1 MATAD
6 PDHVVLYDAE
16 CGFCTRMLDRLMRL
30 DRDGRLRAVAIQS
43 DEGIGLLAPMPEDER
58 LASWHLVGP
67 DGEVLS
73 GGAAAPALARV
84 LPGGPL
90 SAPLLASF
98 PRLTD
103 RAYRWVADHREL
115 LGRFLAVA
123 AALVLVGCGST
134 VGEDSELTVYLSG
147 PERGEQAERWRD
159 VVDGALL
166 AHERAGGEAAGVPVG
181 VVTLDDTEA
190 AAGGPAWTQR
200 RVAANARRATA
211 DSVSIAYIG
220 ELDSDASRVS
230 IPITNDAGLLQLAPG
245 PVEEDLLRAS
255 DGSSDVP
262 ADLQT
267 AGERTF
273 GTLLISDD
281 RPAPEADPVFE
292 RRFRSAEGRR
302 PSPGAALGYEA
313 MAVVLDSIDRASDPL
328 DRESVVDAFLAT
340 AGRESILGTYSIDPV
355 GAAAIDRG

>member
-1 MATAD
+1 MAGAG
-6 PDHVVLYDAE
+6 PDHIVLYDAE
-16 CGFCTRMLDRLMRL
+16 CGFCTRMLDRLMRR

-43 DEGIGLLAPMPEDER
+43 EEGRRLLAPMPEELR

-84 LPGGPL
+84 LPAGRL
-90 SAPLLASF
+90 SAPLLAAF

-103 RAYRWVADHREL
+103 RAYRWVAAHREL
-115 LGRFLAVA
+115 LGRFLTAAVA
-123 AALVLVGCGST
+123 LMLVGCGST
-134 VGEDSELTVYLSG
+134 VQEGSELTVYLSG
-147 PERGEQAERWRD
+147 PERGEDAPRWRD
-159 VVDGALL
+159 VVEGALL

-190 AAGGPAWTQR
+190 AAGGPAWTQSK
-200 RVAANARRATA
+200 VAANARRATA

-220 ELDSDASRVS
+220 ELDSDATRVS

-245 PVEEDLLRAS
+245 PVEEDLLRAG

-262 ADLQT
+262 PGIQT
-267 AGERTF
+267 TGERTF
-273 GTLLISDD
+273 GALSVSGE
-281 RPAPEADPVFE
+281 RPAVAADPVFAQ
-292 RRFRSAEGRR
+292 RFRTATGRR
-302 PSPGAALGYEA
+302 PGPGAALGYEA
-313 MAVVLDSIDRASDPL
+313 MALVLDSIDRASDPL

-340 AGRESILGTYSIDPV
+340 SGRDSVLGTYSIDPV
-355 GAAAIDRG
+355 GAAAIDRR